1 MNGEGVEMAKLADIA
16 YGFVF
21 KKFQKSN
28 FFGHP
33 VVDQQ
38 IHFLETE
45 QRLCRKLVELMEG
58 FLRMENKTKISPTH
72 QMAAQKHISKMKEGH
87 FQEYYKYCRNYK
99 KEKEEEKR
107 SQGCCQLLHIIET
120 QLNYLL
126 IICTFV
132 ALNSQS

>member
-1 MNGEGVEMAKLADIA
+1 MDMFSRNSRRVIFL
-16 YGFVF
+16 
-21 KKFQKSN
+21 
-28 FFGHP
+28 GHP

-72 QMAAQKHISKMKEGH
+72 QMAAQKHISKMKEGL